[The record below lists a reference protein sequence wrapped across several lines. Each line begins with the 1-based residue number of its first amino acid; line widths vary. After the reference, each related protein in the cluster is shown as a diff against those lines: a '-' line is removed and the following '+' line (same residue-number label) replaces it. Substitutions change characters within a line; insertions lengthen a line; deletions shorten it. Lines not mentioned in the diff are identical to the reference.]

1 MLNVMYPKLT
11 TLERRLKLHRIIAGA
26 DDDEEE
32 AVAAATAAAA
42 AGVASECEEEKEV
55 DSDGEGE
62 GDRDGE
68 GRSGTAVVMPPTK
81 REALMFVDFV
91 RSMLNL
97 NHKQRSTCTQLL
109 THPWL
114 QGAMTVDVRYEM

>member
-26 DDDEEE
+26 DDVEVE
-32 AVAAATAAAA
+32 AVAAATAVAA
-42 AGVASECEEEKEV
+42 AGVASECVGEGEGDV

-62 GDRDGE
+62 GE